1 MSYNIDQSVWSNMF
15 ALPTQIPDKYIK
27 MANETQ
33 IKAILWIFRH
43 SGEEINAAEIAK
55 HIGKSSAAVEESLC
69 YWASVGVLKSDN
81 IPLAQDAV
89 SAVSSSPQKVLQPI
103 PETKPSYEQIKTRC
117 KESPE
122 LELLFNDVQKRLGR
136 TIGYEGEY
144 TILMMHDS
152 YGLPLEVILM
162 LVDYCVSMGKSSYA
176 YMKKVAQNWGEREI
190 DSIEKA
196 DALIS
201 KLNTCQSTWT
211 KFCSMTGI
219 QNPKP
224 TSSQAALLLKWVGEY
239 KFSAEMIY
247 LAYEEMSDNCS
258 RTSFKYMDEILKN
271 WFLKGIKNPEDAER
285 EKQQFKKSR
294 AKPKAQVSASTGSY
308 DMDEFERRAQ
318 TLPVYKRKK
327 GDDK

>member
-43 SGEEINAAEIAK
+43 SGEEINAAEIAN

-81 IPLAQDAV
+81 IPLAQDAA

-162 LVDYCVSMGKSSYA
+162 LVDYCVSTGKSSYA

-224 TSSQAALLLKWVGEY
+224 IKP
-239 KFSAEMIY
+239 
-247 LAYEEMSDNCS
+247 S
-258 RTSFKYMDEILKN
+258 RTF
-271 WFLKGIKNPEDAER
+271 
-285 EKQQFKKSR
+285 
-294 AKPKAQVSASTGSY
+294 AKMGG
-308 DMDEFERRAQ
+308 RI
-318 TLPVYKRKK
+318 
-327 GDDK
+327 